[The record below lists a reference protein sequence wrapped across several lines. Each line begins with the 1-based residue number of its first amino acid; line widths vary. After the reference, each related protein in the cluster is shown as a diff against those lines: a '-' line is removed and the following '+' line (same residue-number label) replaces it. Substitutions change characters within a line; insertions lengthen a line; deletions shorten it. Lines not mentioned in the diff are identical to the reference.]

1 MGELAFWTA
10 VLASAVRLTVP
21 TLLAA
26 IGELVSQRAGVL
38 NLGLEGMMIAGAFS
52 SFAVV
57 VATGSPALGLL
68 AGVGGGLFIG
78 LVMVVLSVRGGG
90 NQIVTGLALTLFG
103 LGAAAFLNDQL
114 RDFLHPVPTLP
125 TLSIPLL
132 EDIPL
137 IGRALFGQNALAY
150 LTVVIVLAIA
160 GVLRF
165 TRFGLEATA
174 TGHAPLS
181 AEAKGVAIHD
191 VRSVAALI
199 AAATAGLGGA
209 AISVGAV
216 GNFGPNMTAGR
227 GFVAIAVVLL
237 GRWRPGWT
245 VLGAF
250 VFGFTDALQ
259 LRLQNLLDV
268 PVQILAALPW
278 VAVLLFLAIG
288 SRITHMPAALARDLA
303 EVTR

>member
-57 VATGSPALGLL
+57 VATGSEVLGLL
-68 AGVGGGLFIG
+68 AGAGGGLVIG
-78 LVMVVLSVRGGG
+78 AVMVVISVRGGG

-114 RDFLHPVPTLP
+114 RDALHSVPTLP
-125 TLSIPLL
+125 ALGIPVLR
-132 EDIPL
+132 DIPL
-137 IGRALFGQNALAY
+137 VGQALFDQNVLAY
-150 LTVVIVLAIA
+150 ATVGIVLVIA
-160 GVLRF
+160 VLLRF
-165 TRFGLEATA
+165 TRFGLETAA

-181 AEAKGVAIHD
+181 AEAKGVAIHE
-191 VRSVAALI
+191 VRSLAALI

-216 GNFGPNMTAGR
+216 GNFGPGITAGR

-237 GRWRPGWT
+237 GRWKPSWT
-245 VLGAF
+245 VFGAF
-250 VFGFTDALQ
+250 VFGFTEALQ
-259 LRLQNLLDV
+259 LRLQNLLDI

-278 VAVLLFLAIG
+278 VAVLLLLAIG
-288 SRITHMPAALARDLA
+288 SRATRMPAALGRDIS
-303 EVTR
+303 EMT

>member
-26 IGELVSQRAGVL
+26 TGELVSQRAGVL

-57 VATGSPALGLL
+57 VGTGSEFLGLL
-68 AGVGGGLFIG
+68 AGMAGGLLIG
-78 LVMVVLSVRGGG
+78 VIMVVISVRRGG

-114 RDFLHPVPTLP
+114 RDVLHPVPTLP
-125 TLSIPLL
+125 ALGIPLL

-137 IGRALFGQNALAY
+137 IGRALFDQNALAY
-150 LTVVIVLAIA
+150 LTAAIVLAIT
-160 GVLRF
+160 GLLRF
-165 TRFGLEATA
+165 TRFGLETAA
-174 TGHAPLS
+174 TGHAPIS
-181 AEAKGVAIHD
+181 AEAKGVAIHN

-199 AAATAGLGGA
+199 AAAAAGLGGA

-237 GRWRPGWT
+237 GRWRPGWM

-259 LRLQNLLDV
+259 LRLQNLLDI

-278 VAVLLFLAIG
+278 VAVLLLLAIG
-288 SRITHMPAALARDLA
+288 SRVSQMPAALGRDLA
-303 EVTR
+303 EMA

>member
-1 MGELAFWTA
+1 VADLAFWSA

-26 IGELVSQRAGVL
+26 TGELVAQRAGVL
-38 NLGLEGMMIAGAFS
+38 NLGLEGMMISGAFS

-57 VATGSPALGLL
+57 VATGNWVLGLL
-68 AGVGGGLFIG
+68 AGVGGGLLIG
-78 LVMVVLSVRGGG
+78 AVMVVVSVRGGG

-114 RDFLHPVPTLP
+114 RDALHTVETLP
-125 TLSIPLL
+125 TIGIPLL
-132 EDIPL
+132 KDIPL
-137 IGRALFGQNALAY
+137 VGRALFEQNVLAY
-150 LTVVIVLAIA
+150 LAVLLVLVVA
-160 GVLRF
+160 GVLRW

-174 TGHAPLS
+174 IGHAPGS
-181 AEAKGVAIHD
+181 AAAKGVVVRRI
-191 VRSVAALI
+191 RSVATLI
-199 AAATAGLGGA
+199 AAGAAGLGGA
-209 AISVGAV
+209 AISIGAV

-237 GRWRPGWT
+237 GRWKPAWT
-245 VLGAF
+245 ILGAF

-278 VAVLLFLAIG
+278 VAVLLFLAVG
-288 SRITHMPAALARDLA
+288 SRLSHMPAALGRDLP
-303 EVTR
+303 EIG

>member
-1 MGELAFWTA
+1 MADLAFWSA

-26 IGELVSQRAGVL
+26 TGELVAQRAGVL
-38 NLGLEGMMIAGAFS
+38 NLGLEGMMISGAFS

-57 VATGSPALGLL
+57 VSTGNWVLGLL
-68 AGVGGGLFIG
+68 AGVGGGVLIG
-78 LVMVVLSVRGGG
+78 AVMVVVSVRGGG

-114 RDFLHPVPTLP
+114 RDALHTVETLP
-125 TLSIPLL
+125 TIGIPLL
-132 EDIPL
+132 KDIPL
-137 IGRALFGQNALAY
+137 VGRALFEQNVLAY
-150 LTVVIVLAIA
+150 LAILLVLMVAAVV
-160 GVLRF
+160 RW

-174 TGHAPLS
+174 IGHAPRS
-181 AEAKGVAIHD
+181 AAAKGVAVRR
-191 VRSVAALI
+191 VRSVATLI
-199 AAATAGLGGA
+199 AAGAAGLGGA
-209 AISVGAV
+209 AISIGAV

-237 GRWRPGWT
+237 GRWKPAWT
-245 VLGAF
+245 VIGAF

-278 VAVLLFLAIG
+278 VAVLLFLAVG
-288 SRITHMPAALARDLA
+288 SRLSHMPAALGRDLPD
-303 EVTR
+303 TG

>member
-1 MGELAFWTA
+1 MADLAFWSA

-26 IGELVSQRAGVL
+26 TGELVAQRAGVL
-38 NLGLEGMMIAGAFS
+38 NLGLEGMMISGAFS

-57 VATGSPALGLL
+57 VATGNWVLGLL
-68 AGVGGGLFIG
+68 AGVGGGLLIG
-78 LVMVVLSVRGGG
+78 AVMVVVSVRGGG

-114 RDFLHPVPTLP
+114 RDALHTVETLP
-125 TLSIPLL
+125 TIGIPLL
-132 EDIPL
+132 KDIPL
-137 IGRALFGQNALAY
+137 VGRALFEQNVLAY
-150 LTVVIVLAIA
+150 LAALLVLVVA
-160 GVLRF
+160 GVLRW

-174 TGHAPLS
+174 IGHAPGS
-181 AEAKGVAIHD
+181 AAAKGVAVRRI
-191 VRSVAALI
+191 RSVATLI
-199 AAATAGLGGA
+199 AAGAAGLGGA
-209 AISVGAV
+209 AISIGAV

-237 GRWRPGWT
+237 GRWKPAWT
-245 VLGAF
+245 ILGAF

-278 VAVLLFLAIG
+278 VAVLLFLAVG
-288 SRITHMPAALARDLA
+288 SRLSHMPAALGRDLP
-303 EVTR
+303 EIG